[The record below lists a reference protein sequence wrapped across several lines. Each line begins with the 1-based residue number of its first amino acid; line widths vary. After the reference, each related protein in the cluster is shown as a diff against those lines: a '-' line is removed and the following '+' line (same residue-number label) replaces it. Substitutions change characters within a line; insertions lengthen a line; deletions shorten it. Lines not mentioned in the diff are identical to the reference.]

1 MNPQPGST
9 ASSGS
14 LGDRTWDGSTLI
26 SRRLAQFALGWMT
39 TVALWLTVF
48 ALEGRLGIVSVLL
61 AAASGATLAVAIRIA
76 GADPGAPRVLPVTV
90 AACVVL
96 GLAAMGIVAAA
107 GAYGEIFAFMLL
119 TLYLAAALVFCWGW
133 RAELVLLLATL
144 GPWAAFLDRFHFF
157 VPRLELAAAVA
168 IGAAVA
174 LLLAEGT
181 ARNLRQVAR
190 RRRAQDESAA
200 ALAASRDAYRD
211 LAEHAPDMI
220 WTCDLEGR
228 MTYANEALAHFLGVP
243 CAAIVGRSAAAF
255 WTDHPDNPTLGGWTA
270 GVEAADRPIA
280 VQCHTPRGPRWVEVV
295 VSDVRGPGAALIGFR
310 GVSRDVQDRRDA
322 EAALRA
328 SEERFRN
335 AFDYA
340 TVGMVVVGH
349 DGKPIDVNP
358 AFSEMLGYSPAELRT
373 RTMDSLAHP
382 DDAAR
387 ATVETMRLVMGEIRA
402 YQMEKRYYHRDGHV
416 VWGLLSCSL
425 TRDAQ
430 GQPLHLLAQI
440 QDISERKAA
449 ETALRESEARYRSLV
464 ESQREWIVRMDL
476 EGRVTFVNDTYAEV
490 FGEPAE
496 AILGR
501 TVFHLVHPDD
511 RAMVAEGFA
520 RLLTPPHR
528 VLVECRNVTPAG
540 LRWVSWEGGAI
551 LDAQGRPIELQS
563 VGRDVTERHM
573 AEEALR
579 ESEARYRGLVESQQ
593 ELVVRL
599 DAVGRFT
606 FVNDAYARTFGC
618 TREDLL
624 GRSFLELVHPDDH
637 PRVATVM
644 AGMAAPPHRAYIEL
658 RNLTARGVRWVE
670 WEGGV
675 VVDGAG
681 RMTEAQAVGRDVTAR
696 REAEANL
703 RESEERFRSAFDD
716 AGIGMAL
723 TTIDGRT
730 VRVNPA
736 LCAMLGYSE
745 AEMLTRT
752 IEDVVHPDDRTP
764 VAADRMR
771 LEAGG
776 AQAYRAER
784 RYLDKRGRVLW
795 VQVTASL
802 VRDAAGTPLYY
813 LGQIQD
819 ITERHR
825 AEEALKASHEKL
837 RLLARRQVSIREEER
852 TRLGFDLHDDVCQE
866 LVGVGILVE
875 SLRRKLAPMAAEHT
889 AEFERVIRYLAGV
902 VEHLRLLARDLRPFL
917 LQDLGLE
924 GSLGSLAVGMST
936 PTLAV
941 TTRITAPIPR
951 LDPETE
957 VTVYRVA
964 QEALS
969 NAVRHAGARAI
980 VVTLAIAQG
989 ELTLEV
995 RDDGDGFDPAA
1006 RKAMPLG
1013 LASMEER
1020 ALALG
1025 GRLEIRS
1032 APGAGTTVV
1041 LRCPV
1046 ESAADGVREPGGS
1059 SPTRSSSRPSAATTP
1074 RAAARD

>member
-1 MNPQPGST
+1 M
-9 ASSGS
+9 
-14 LGDRTWDGSTLI
+14 I
-26 SRRLAQFALGWMT
+26 SRRLTQFALGWMAT
-39 TVALWLTVF
+39 LALWLTVF
-48 ALEGRLGIVSVLL
+48 ALEGRLGMVSVLL
-61 AAASGATLAVAIRIA
+61 AAASGVTLAVAIRVA
-76 GADPGAPRVLPVTV
+76 GADPGAPRVVPVTV

-107 GAYGEIFAFMLL
+107 GVHGEIFAFMLL

-144 GPWAAFLDRFHFF
+144 GPWAAFLAWFPLF
-157 VPRLELAAAVA
+157 VSRLELAVAVT

-174 LLLAEGT
+174 LALAEGT
-181 ARNLRQVAR
+181 ARNRRQVAR

-220 WTCDLEGR
+220 WTCDLDGR
-228 MTYANEALAHFLGVP
+228 MTYANEALAHFLGRPVSM
-243 CAAIVGRSAAAF
+243 IVGRLGSEF
-255 WTDHPDNPTLGGWTA
+255 WTDHPANPALDEWIAEPPPA
-270 GVEAADRPIA
+270 GQRIA
-280 VQCHTPRGPRWVEVV
+280 VQSHTPRGPRWVEVV
-295 VSDVRGPGAALIGFR
+295 VSEVTGPDGEPIGFR
-310 GVSRDVQDRRDA
+310 GVSRDVQERRDA

-328 SEERFRN
+328 SEERFRS

-340 TVGMVVVGH
+340 TIGMVVVGH
-349 DGKPIDVNP
+349 DGKPLEVNP
-358 AFSEMLGYSPAELRT
+358 AFSEMLGYTPTELFS

-490 FGEPAE
+490 FEEPAE

-520 RLLTPPHR
+520 ALLEPPHR

-551 LDAQGRPIELQS
+551 LDAQGRPVELQS

-573 AEEALR
+573 TEDALR

-593 ELVVRL
+593 ELVVRM
-599 DAVGRFT
+599 DGMGCFT
-606 FVNDAYARTFGC
+606 FVNDAYARAIG
-618 TREDLL
+618 RPRDELI

-637 PRVATVM
+637 GRVVEVM
-644 AGMAAPPHRAYIEL
+644 AGMAAPPHRAWIEL
-658 RNLTARGVRWVE
+658 RNLMAEGVRWVA

-696 REAEANL
+696 RQVEADL
-703 RESEERFRSAFDD
+703 RESEERFRSAFDE

-723 TTIDGRT
+723 ATIDGQT

-745 AEMLTRT
+745 AEMLTLT
-752 IEDVVHPDDRTP
+752 IDDVVHPDDRAP
-764 VAADRMR
+764 LAADRGR
-771 LEAGG
+771 LEAGA
-776 AQAYRAER
+776 AQSYRAER
-784 RYLDKRGRVLW
+784 RYLDKHGRVLW
-795 VQVTASL
+795 VQVTTSAI
-802 VRDAAGTPLYY
+802 RDAAGTPLYC
-813 LGQIQD
+813 LAQIQD

-825 AEEALKASHEKL
+825 AEEALKESHEKL
-837 RLLARRQVSIREEER
+837 RLLARRQVAIREEER

-875 SLRRKLAPMAAEHT
+875 SLRRKLAPMAADHA
-889 AEFERVIRYLAGV
+889 AEFERVVRYLAGV

-936 PTLAV
+936 PTLAI
-941 TTRITAPIPR
+941 TTRIATPIPR
-951 LDPETE
+951 LDSEAE

-969 NAVRHAGARAI
+969 NAVRHASASAI
-980 VVTLAIAQG
+980 EVTLTIAQG
-989 ELTLEV
+989 VLTLAV
-995 RDDGDGFDPAA
+995 CDDGCGFDPDA

-1013 LASMEER
+1013 LAGMEER

-1032 APGAGTTVV
+1032 APGEGTTVV
-1041 LRCPV
+1041 LRCRVELPADSVTEPV
-1046 ESAADGVREPGGS
+1046 GS
-1059 SPTRSSSRPSAATTP
+1059 SPRRSSSPPSAATIP